1 MILYIDHGSQKIKI
15 DMDKG
20 VDLSIPNA
28 FDSKTPSFFSAKN
41 PKVSYLTSD
50 EFKGK
55 IASGGTCNVPSVNL
69 DIHCTGTHTECIG
82 HIKDTNTFISEPVQ
96 KN

>member
-1 MILYIDHGSQKIKI
+1 
-15 DMDKG
+15 MDKG

-28 FDSKTPSFFSAKN
+28 FDSKNPSFFSAKN

-55 IASGGTCNVPSVNL
+55 IASGGKKWKKEEQLVKERWSKKF
-69 DIHCTGTHTECIG
+69 DFRDKRHA
-82 HIKDTNTFISEPVQ
+82 
-96 KN
+96 